1 MRLRGKMSNNQSN
14 TPLISVI
21 IPAYKVEKYLA
32 FCVESVVAQTL
43 ASYEVIIVDDGS
55 PDNTGEIADH
65 LAQQYETVKVIHQE
79 NAGVSTARN
88 TGIDNAQGKYITF
101 IDGDDFIA
109 PTFLEYMVN
118 MVEKT
123 HSDFG
128 LALDC
133 FTKNDE
139 KPLDQTED
147 KVYAPEKAV
156 SLLLSPR
163 VIVGCWNKVYRR
175 DFLVEKSLKFRTDL
189 FYGEGL
195 YFITMAAEAANH
207 VVVTNYKGYY
217 YRRNNYASATSKF
230 KIDSV
235 YNGEKSI
242 NEIERDLPRKT
253 KSIEMMPI
261 LHRSMY
267 SIGAITKLIQ
277 NHVVSD
283 YRTDYRRWLKYIRS
297 NILKILL
304 SNEVSMYRKGLLL
317 GGCISL
323 SVMEKLNEVRRR
335 RISSASVDKQTLKNN
350 NEIEEK

>member
-1 MRLRGKMSNNQSN
+1 MSNNQSN
-14 TPLISVI
+14 MPLISVI

-118 MVEKT
+118 MVEKN

-156 SLLLSPR
+156 SLLLSSR

-253 KSIEMMPI
+253 KSIEMMLI

-304 SNEVSMYRKGLLL
+304 SNDVSMYRKGLLL
-317 GGCISL
+317 GGCISP

-335 RISSASVDKQTLKNN
+335 RISSASVDEQTLKNN
-350 NEIEEK
+350 NEIEKK

>member
-1 MRLRGKMSNNQSN
+1 M
-14 TPLISVI
+14 PEISI
-21 IPAYKVEKYLA
+21 IVPIYN
-32 FCVESVVAQTL
+32 VAQYLHKCVDSIL
-43 ASYEVIIVDDGS
+43 AQTFTDFEVILVDDGAT
-55 PDNTGEIADH
+55 DNSGEIADH
-65 LAQQYETVKVIHQE
+65 LAQQYEAVKVIHQE

-88 TGIDNAQGKYITF
+88 TGIDNAQGKYMTF

-189 FYGEGL
+189 FDGEGL
-195 YFITMAAEAANH
+195 YFIIMAAEAANH

-253 KSIEMMPI
+253 KRDLPRKTKSVEMMLI

-267 SIGAITKLIQ
+267 SIGAITKMIQ

-317 GGCISL
+317 GGCISP

-335 RISSASVDKQTLKNN
+335 RISNASVDEQTLKNN
-350 NEIEEK
+350 NEIERK

>member
-1 MRLRGKMSNNQSN
+1 MRLRGKMRNNQSN

-43 ASYEVIIVDDGS
+43 TGYEVIIVDDGS
-55 PDNTGEIADH
+55 PDNTGEITDH
-65 LAQQYETVKVIHQE
+65 LAQQYEAVKVIHQE

-163 VIVGCWNKVYRR
+163 VIVGC
-175 DFLVEKSLKFRTDL
+175 
-189 FYGEGL
+189 
-195 YFITMAAEAANH
+195 
-207 VVVTNYKGYY
+207 
-217 YRRNNYASATSKF
+217 
-230 KIDSV
+230 
-235 YNGEKSI
+235 
-242 NEIERDLPRKT
+242 
-253 KSIEMMPI
+253 
-261 LHRSMY
+261 
-267 SIGAITKLIQ
+267 
-277 NHVVSD
+277 
-283 YRTDYRRWLKYIRS
+283 
-297 NILKILL
+297 
-304 SNEVSMYRKGLLL
+304 
-317 GGCISL
+317 
-323 SVMEKLNEVRRR
+323 
-335 RISSASVDKQTLKNN
+335 
-350 NEIEEK
+350 

>member
-1 MRLRGKMSNNQSN
+1 
-14 TPLISVI
+14 
-21 IPAYKVEKYLA
+21 
-32 FCVESVVAQTL
+32 
-43 ASYEVIIVDDGS
+43 
-55 PDNTGEIADH
+55 
-65 LAQQYETVKVIHQE
+65 
-79 NAGVSTARN
+79 
-88 TGIDNAQGKYITF
+88 
-101 IDGDDFIA
+101 
-109 PTFLEYMVN
+109 

-128 LALDC
+128 LALDR

-156 SLLLSPR
+156 SLLLSSR

-253 KSIEMMPI
+253 KSIEMMLI

-317 GGCISL
+317 GGCISP

-335 RISSASVDKQTLKNN
+335 RIFSASVDEQTLKNN
-350 NEIEEK
+350 NEIEKK